1 MTLIGQ
7 NPASHLLDRMVT
19 CQHCGAPMETAG
31 ESLNEAPKYVC
42 TTKNKGCGTPDID
55 AELFNRLILRT
66 VINAILDENNI
77 SKVTE
82 IVHKEAL
89 KESEEAVDV
98 MLHMRRMH
106 RMRQRGLNRRVQEP
120 LYEGERHSPLTDREK
135 EYVRMGAEH
144 RETWKQAGPYLN
156 AVENPRKV
164 RQYSLN
170 LDTYLRPSNI
180 STTRAIMESAVT
192 EILARPGSATINYRL
207 PLPHGVGTKARSS
220 DEVQF

>member
-19 CQHCGAPMETAG
+19 CQHCGAPMESAG

-42 TTKNKGCGTPDID
+42 STKNKGCGTPDID
-55 AELFNRLILRT
+55 AGPFNRLILRA

-82 IVHKEAL
+82 IVHEEAL
-89 KESEEAVDV
+89 KESKDFVDAT
-98 MLHMRRMH
+98 LHMQPRRFNNYE
-106 RMRQRGLNRRVQEP
+106 RQP
-120 LYEGERHSPLTDREK
+120 LYGSERYPLTDGEK
-135 EYVRMGAEH
+135 EYVKMQAKYLK
-144 RETWKQAGPYLN
+144 WLDKAGPYRN
-156 AVENPRKV
+156 AAENPRKV

-192 EILARPGSATINYRL
+192 EILAGPGSATINYRL
-207 PLPHGVGTKARSS
+207 PLPHGGGTKARSS

>member
-19 CQHCGAPMETAG
+19 CQHCGAPMESAG

-42 TTKNKGCGTPDID
+42 STKNKGCGTPDIE
-55 AELFNRLILRT
+55 AGPFNRLILRT

-82 IVHKEAL
+82 IVHEEASKEN
-89 KESEEAVDV
+89 EEAVDA
-98 MLHMRRMH
+98 MLHTQRMQHRRFNH
-106 RMRQRGLNRRVQEP
+106 YESNP
-120 LYEGERHSPLTDREK
+120 LYENERYPLTDEK
-135 EYVRMGAEH
+135 IQHVQKTETEYLERWE
-144 RETWKQAGPYLN
+144 QAGPYRN

-164 RQYSLN
+164 RQYALN

-180 STTRAIMESAVT
+180 SITRAILESAVT
-192 EILARPGSATINYRL
+192 EILAGPGSATINYRL
-207 PLPHGVGTKARSS
+207 PLPHGGGTKARSS